1 MLCVWLL
8 LFRQLLLLSSRVIS
22 LLFYLFASVSSLDF
36 VTELWREDPY
46 SSESYALVYKNIM
59 KMLSDEVFMGKK
71 NVLIFFL
78 FYFSMLSQNCLK
90 RDY

>member
-22 LLFYLFASVSSLDF
+22 LFYLFASVSSLDF

-46 SSESYALVYKNIM
+46 SLESYALVYKNIM
-59 KMLSDEVFMGKK
+59 KMLSEEVFMEKK
-71 NVLIFFL
+71 KMF
-78 FYFSMLSQNCLK
+78 
-90 RDY
+90 